1 MYDPHS
7 GRFASE
13 DPVKGLATMP
23 QTLNPYAYGANGPLA
38 YPDPSGRFAPGLLVL
53 AGAAAA
59 VAAPAAVAGMTTC
72 AVIEYDCTSAFAGL
86 VDDTYDSITGREETL
101 PSLAPEPEPEALPAP
116 GSEVVPGASDSHM
129 GAVDKIPPASA
140 ATAAATNGEDN
151 IRDILK
157 GARVVKGR
165 FPRTANPGE
174 TLVRRDPNTGA
185 PTHYQRYDADG
196 LPIKR
201 VDLTGRP
208 HGGVPTPHVLE
219 FVRNVNPKTGEVFVR
234 PNRFVRAARP
244 EEIP

>member
-1 MYDPHS
+1 MTHPETAPYAEGCMNLS
-7 GRFASE
+7 
-13 DPVKGLATMP
+13 TMP
-23 QTLNPYAYGANGPLA
+23 SQGYCAGPQEEEQT
-38 YPDPSGRFAPGLLVL
+38 
-53 AGAAAA
+53 A
-59 VAAPAAVAGMTTC
+59 VDAPAVGEKA
-72 AVIEYDCTSAFAGL
+72 
-86 VDDTYDSITGREETL
+86 
-101 PSLAPEPEPEALPAP
+101 PAPELGAAP

-219 FVRNVNPKTGEVFVR
+219 FERNVNPKTGEVFVR
-234 PNRFVRAARP
+234 PNRCVRAARP